1 MNKNLK
7 IEHEKEIYEFIFTG
21 ETQAKNKCI
30 ECDLKEKVK
39 ECICDLEY
47 PISFNGYFKKIKE
60 IELSGTQEKISK
72 VCDDVKDMLI
82 EKNRKYGD
90 SALNPIRIFAK
101 SDTVEQLKVRIDD
114 KLNRFKNM
122 QKDDTEDVINDLIGY
137 LILLKVAEGSEE

>member
-1 MNKNLK
+1 M
-7 IEHEKEIYEFIFTG
+7 KEENT
-21 ETQAKNKCI
+21 E
-30 ECDLKEKVK
+30 
-39 ECICDLEY
+39 
-47 PISFNGYFKKIKE
+47 
-60 IELSGTQEKISK
+60 TQEKISK

-122 QKDDTEDVINDLIGY
+122 QEDDTEDVINDLIGY
-137 LILLKVAEGSEE
+137 LILLKVAEGSE